1 MACILLA
8 GRRRPRAAATPAPS
22 ARGVMVVLKQLLV
35 ATDFGEPAAVA
46 LDYGRELARAFGAT
60 LHLVHVVDDLN
71 ARALGLT
78 GFPEHLP
85 ALVGA
90 QHDLEEAARG
100 ALDRLL
106 TEDDRRRI
114 NTKTVVLS
122 ALTPAPAILEYA
134 KGAMVDLIVAGT
146 HGRGAVAHLF
156 MGSVAE
162 RLVRSAPCPVLTVR
176 HPEREFLRPDAL
188 QATTTH

>member
-1 MACILLA
+1 
-8 GRRRPRAAATPAPS
+8 
-22 ARGVMVVLKQLLV
+22 MVALKHVLV
-35 ATDFGEPAAVA
+35 ATDFGEPATVA

-60 LHLVHVVDDLN
+60 LHLVHVVDDVN

-85 ALVGA
+85 ALISA
-90 QHDLEEAARG
+90 QQDLENAARRE
-100 ALDRLL
+100 LDRLL

-114 NTKTVVLS
+114 ATKTVVLTS
-122 ALTPAPAILEYA
+122 LAPATAILEYA
-134 KGAMVDLIVAGT
+134 KEAMVDLIVAGT

-176 HPEREFLRPDAL
+176 HPQREFLRPDAL
-188 QATTTH
+188 QATTTQ